1 MKKTQAYKL
10 AIRAIL
16 IAIILIQSLTPFL
29 GFIPLGLVNIT
40 IIHLTVIVAAIILG
54 PADGA
59 LIGLIWGI
67 GTIIRA
73 YTAPTSPLDTMI
85 FTNPVIAVFPRV
97 LVGYLA
103 GVVYR
108 STKAHINS
116 QTVRMAVAAVV
127 GSLTN
132 TITVLVLMRVF
143 FASALVSVYKVTSS
157 ALNGI
162 LLALVATNGLP
173 ECLAAAVL
181 VPLICKAVFRANRFL
196 DN

>member
-16 IAIILIQSLTPFL
+16 ISIILIQSLTPFL

-54 PADGA
+54 PGDGV

-67 GTIIRA
+67 GTVIRA

-85 FTNPVIAVFPRV
+85 FTNPVIAVFPRI
-97 LVGYLA
+97 LVGYLS
-103 GVVYR
+103 GVVYS
-108 STKAHINS
+108 STKSYINS
-116 QTVRMAVAAVV
+116 QTMRMAFAAAV
-127 GSLTN
+127 GSVTN

-143 FASALVSVYKVTSS
+143 FASELISAYKVSSS

-162 LLALVATNGLP
+162 ILTLVATNGFP
-173 ECLAAAVL
+173 ECFVAILL
-181 VPLICKAVFRANRFL
+181 VPLICKAVFRANKFL
-196 DN
+196 EN